1 VGFESHNGFLRFD
14 PDRLT
19 QLPASSLKP
28 VHAPG
33 KVLQPLAYAHELN
46 HAFTTYEAGQS
57 N

>member
-28 VHAPG
+28 VPAPG